1 MRSLLYFFSAFIC
14 IFSGINAEIHHCKT
28 IQEVLPHFEQTT
40 ANTLVIF
47 DLDDTLI
54 TKTDKVLRPAAKD
67 YHMGCYFKLIQK
79 VKFDHIVYLISIVE
93 KFAQPELVDASWPSI
108 IADLQKIT
116 PYVMAHTAAFPKKM
130 GIFENFPEARKQVLN
145 ALGID
150 FTPISSH
157 YSDAE
162 LKELGHIP
170 NVHPV
175 FYSGM
180 LFSENYAKG
189 EALGAFIS
197 HYGSTPDRVIFVDDH
212 TNNLR
217 SVEKELTKR
226 GIPFTGIHFE
236 ESTLFSDTYNEDIAA
251 IQYYYLVEKNEW
263 KNDEEAAH
271 ILDTDGVP
279 DEPVQDGDDDDGDDN
294 EEIWSF

>member
-1 MRSLLYFFSAFIC
+1 MRSLLYIFSAFFC
-14 IFSGINAEIHHCKT
+14 IFGQLHAEIHHCKT
-28 IQEVLPHFEQTT
+28 IQEVLPYLEQTT
-40 ANTLVIF
+40 PNTLVVF

-54 TKTDKVLRPAAKD
+54 TKTDKVLRPPAKD

-79 VKFDHIVYLISIVE
+79 VKFDQIVHYISIIE
-93 KFAQPELVDASWPSI
+93 TTAQPELVDPSWPSI

-130 GIFENFPEARKQVLN
+130 GIIENFPEFRHQLLA

-150 FTPISSH
+150 FSPVSAI
-157 YSDAE
+157 YPNVE
-162 LKELGHIP
+162 LTELDHIP

-175 FYSGM
+175 FHAGM

-189 EALGAFIS
+189 EALGTFMN
-197 HYGSTPDRVIFVDDH
+197 HYKVTPEKVIVVDDL

-217 SVEKELTKR
+217 TIEREMNKR
-226 GIPFTGIHFE
+226 GIPFVGIHFE
-236 ESTLFSDTYNEDIAA
+236 EQNLFNDTYDEDLAA
-251 IQYYYLVEKNEW
+251 VQYHYLVEKEVW
-263 KNDEEAAH
+263 KNDQEAA
-271 ILDTDGVP
+271 ILLETEGLP
-279 DEPVQDGDDDDGDDN
+279 EEPAQEVEEDDSDDN